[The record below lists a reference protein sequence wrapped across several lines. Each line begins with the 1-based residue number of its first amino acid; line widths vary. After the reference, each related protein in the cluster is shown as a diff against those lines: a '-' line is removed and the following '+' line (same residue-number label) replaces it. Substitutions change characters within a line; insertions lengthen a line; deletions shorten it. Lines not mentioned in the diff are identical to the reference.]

1 MRILTTE
8 EVLNETV
15 INVADWNATPK
26 PVQIALRMALS
37 RVKDW
42 RSMSPDNEDAQELLR
57 RFEERSD
64 AAY

>member
-15 INVADWNATPK
+15 ITVADWNATPK

-37 RVKDW
+37 RVKDL
-42 RSMSPDNEDAQELLR
+42 RASPDNEDAQELLR
-57 RFEERSD
+57 LKRFERVFSK
-64 AAY
+64 